1 MSLKFTSTLF
11 SFRSVF
17 TYHKITELVRL
28 EGTTEAQ
35 LVQPPMSRVTLE
47 HILGNNPQR
56 TLLITTVLANG
67 LHSLKTRGFCG
78 VTSVPVSR
86 HHPHSTVWSSDGTG
100 TENRHSTRGGAS
112 AIPSAPLLHR
122 LCKLRQKHPTVHTQS
137 WASVQ
142 QNTSAHPP
150 GKHYFAFAFWAT
162 PWSQHQS
169 HSPHPTNTP
178 NKQNHTK
185 KTH

>member
-17 TYHKITELVRL
+17 TYHKITELFRL

-150 GKHYFAFAFWAT
+150 GKHYFAFAF
-162 PWSQHQS
+162 
-169 HSPHPTNTP
+169 
-178 NKQNHTK
+178 
-185 KTH
+185 